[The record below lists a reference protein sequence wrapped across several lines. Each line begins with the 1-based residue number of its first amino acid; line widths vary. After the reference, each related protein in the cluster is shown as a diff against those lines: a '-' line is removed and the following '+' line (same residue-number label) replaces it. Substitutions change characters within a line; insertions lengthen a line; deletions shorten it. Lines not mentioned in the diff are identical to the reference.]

1 MSASTFIARVNA
13 YWQKRLVRILVAL
26 LILAGAIYL
35 QYWLANIPL
44 PVDVETSKPPNTP
57 AGAALVKHEEL
68 VIEGPTIDN
77 SGGATPSRILLSGE
91 GTKFVA
97 VEARFDSGEIGSD
110 FIDLLRTDP
119 EEKSLPTQDRQL
131 IVFSAMPD
139 EAAAAASGKP
149 ATPEK
154 QQAAPCRT
162 SIDVKLPEGAKMP
175 AALHFL
181 QVSPGSDQHRSFEME
196 VEGAD
201 VVVEL
206 MTSNLSDSA
215 TGEMQ
220 GTDCGKHLSIGPSWS
235 RSFTAPA
242 PIDVVVPAGSSFRFS
257 FTSPEGKMPWS
268 GGGKF
273 YEPFKLVALP
283 LNVRAVKTV
292 KHEAS
297 SAASPS
303 IATILDA
310 ESVADKPPLVLK
322 YFRVGS
328 ENLELDFAGE
338 AMVRKNGEAVFTFS
352 LVDFIKGNPIL
363 AGILAMLDAA
373 LLEWI
378 RRALFK
384 GNQSPDK
391 A

>member
-1 MSASTFIARVNA
+1 MSAPTFIARVNA

-26 LILAGAIYL
+26 LILAGAVYL

-57 AGAALVKHEEL
+57 AGAALVKREEL

-91 GTKFVA
+91 GSKFVA
-97 VEARFDSGEIGSD
+97 VEARFDAGEIGSD

-139 EAAAAASGKP
+139 EAAAAASSKP
-149 ATPEK
+149 PTSAEK

-175 AALHFL
+175 TALRFL
-181 QVSPGSDQHRSFEME
+181 QVSQGSDQHRSFEME
-196 VEGAD
+196 VDGAD

-206 MTSNLSDSA
+206 MTSNVSDSA

-220 GTDCGKHLSIGPSWS
+220 GSDCGKHLSIGPSWS

-242 PIDVVVPAGSSFRFS
+242 PIDVMVPAGSSFR
-257 FTSPEGKMPWS
+257 
-268 GGGKF
+268 
-273 YEPFKLVALP
+273 KLVALP

-297 SAASPS
+297 PAESPS
-303 IATILDA
+303 IAPILDA

-328 ENLELDFAGE
+328 ENLEMDFAGE
-338 AMVRKNGEAVFTFS
+338 AMVRKNGQAVFTFS

-384 GNQSPDK
+384 GNQVPDK